1 MELISK
7 QAVLEILDEYAE
19 DVENGNPGMA
29 YQRARNS
36 VNGLHPYNRKHGMW
50 TVDDDFMQCSI
61 CDSKVTKA
69 INKYCVPIYNY
80 CPMCGARM

>member
-7 QAVLEILDEYAE
+7 QAVLDILEDCDEDMETCDTEI
-19 DVENGNPGMA
+19 A
-29 YQRARNS
+29 YLRARTRIYGLNS
-36 VNGLHPYNRKHGMW
+36 QERKHGMW
-50 TVDDDFMQCSI
+50 TVDDDFMQCSV
-61 CDSKVTKA
+61 CDTKVTKA